1 MRRATLADIAGVVGV
16 SQATVSRALR
26 DDPQI
31 GERTRAAI
39 RLVAAELEY
48 VPNHAARSLARSA
61 TLTLGL
67 MVPDLVDPMH
77 GLVVAG
83 FEKVALAKGYAVVVV
98 SGVRDADR
106 EARGFEVFRAH
117 QVDAAAFCGTIS
129 ELSVTAGALRP
140 APIVFIGPEGPDP
153 RIGRDGG
160 RESGILE
167 PDEEDGMAQL
177 VAHLLGTGRTRLSY
191 LNGYDIRSNR
201 VRKRAVAAA
210 LEEAGLEPRLREY
223 PAVASWRDCDRLLEL
238 IVRERPEAIVCY
250 DDENALHLLAALR
263 ERGMAVPADIGVTG
277 FDDIPFAQIA
287 NPTLTTVS
295 QPMEEMGAKAAAT
308 LLETLATGD
317 PPTSARIPLTLRVR
331 ESTGMLGGTRHT
343 KEMGGRG

>member
-1 MRRATLADIAGVVGV
+1 M
-16 SQATVSRALR
+16 SRALR

-67 MVPDLVDPMH
+67 MVPDVVDPLH

-83 FEKVALAKGYAVVVV
+83 FEKVALAMGYAVVIV
-98 SGVRDADR
+98 SGMRDADR

-129 ELSVTAGALRP
+129 ELAVTFSALRP
-140 APIVFIGPEGPDP
+140 APIVFIGPEGPEP
-153 RIGRDGG
+153 RRRPDGG
-160 RESGILE
+160 WETGILE

-177 VAHLLGTGRTRLSY
+177 VAHLLATGRTRLSY

-201 VRKRAVAAA
+201 VRRQAIAAA

-223 PAVASWRDCDRLLEL
+223 PALDSWSDSDRLVEL

-250 DDENALHLLAALR
+250 DDETALHLLAALR
-263 ERGMAVPADIGVTG
+263 ARGLAVPADVAVTG
-277 FDDIPFAQIA
+277 FDDIPFARIA

-295 QPMEEMGAKAAAT
+295 QPMHEMGATAAAA
-308 LLETLATGD
+308 LLESLSTGH
-317 PPTSARIPLTLRVR
+317 PPPSARIPLTLRIR
-331 ESTGMLGGTRHT
+331 ESTGTL
-343 KEMGGRG
+343 